1 MISKLDKNTDRL
13 ARHARVRKKIGGTAE
28 RPRFDVYRSNM
39 HIYVQVIDD
48 VAGKTLAAAST
59 VEKEIGKMVEGKSK
73 TEAAKIVGA
82 EAAKRAIAAGITEVV
97 FDRGGYIYTGRV
109 AAVADGARGDISA
122 KKVFLRSLMNRTNPK
137 IRICERLLKKLKS
150 QDCRIKKAS
159 LTLNKQPVPI

>member
-82 EAAKRAIAAGITEVV
+82 EAAKRALAAGITEVV

-109 AAVADGARGDISA
+109 AAVADGAREAG
-122 KKVFLRSLMNRTNPK
+122 
-137 IRICERLLKKLKS
+137 LKF
-150 QDCRIKKAS
+150 
-159 LTLNKQPVPI
+159 

>member
-82 EAAKRAIAAGITEVV
+82 EAAKRTIAAGITEVV

-109 AAVADGARGDISA
+109 AAVADGAREAG
-122 KKVFLRSLMNRTNPK
+122 
-137 IRICERLLKKLKS
+137 LKF
-150 QDCRIKKAS
+150 
-159 LTLNKQPVPI
+159 